1 MDGMEGVGLMA
12 ADLTLGDL
20 RVYDQ
25 DRGVT
30 IYYWVSDGKSVLG
43 TLHMVNAYIKDG
55 QLMFGACKRRA
66 TFRQATK
73 GDDYAIT
80 LMPSVMHHAI
90 YEHYP
95 KLMTYLMLKGKSHG

>member
-1 MDGMEGVGLMA
+1 MA

-25 DRGVT
+25 PNGVT

-43 TLHMVNAYIKDG
+43 TLHMVNAFIKDG
-55 QLMFGACKRRA
+55 QFTLGVCNRRQP
-66 TFRQATK
+66 RIK
-73 GDDYAIT
+73 GNDDDYAIT
-80 LMPSVMHHAI
+80 LMPTVMHHAI